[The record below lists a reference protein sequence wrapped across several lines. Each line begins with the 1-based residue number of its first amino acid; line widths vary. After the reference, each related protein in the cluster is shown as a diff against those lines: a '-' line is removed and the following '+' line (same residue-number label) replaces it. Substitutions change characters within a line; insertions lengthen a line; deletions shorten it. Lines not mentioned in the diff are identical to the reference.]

1 MRRTCLAAVALS
13 TALGLA
19 PARSQEPTPARKPD
33 VIFLGTDPAVVGAML
48 TLARVTRKDVVYDLG
63 CGDGRIVIA
72 AAKTYGARGVGIDID
87 PARIVEAN
95 AAARAA
101 GVGDKVAFRVGDIF
115 DPAVQLGDATVVTL
129 FLLPELN
136 RRLRPR
142 LRAELAPG
150 TRVVSNSF
158 DMGADW
164 PPARTAQVGNFAVY
178 LWTIP
183 TR

>member
-1 MRRTCLAAVALS
+1 MRAACLSAFALS
-13 TALGLA
+13 MVLGLA
-19 PARSQEPTPARKPD
+19 PALAQEPAPARKPD
-33 VIFLGTDPAVVGAML
+33 VIFLGTDPAVVSGML
-48 TLARVTRKDVVYDLG
+48 TLARVTRTDVVYDLG

-87 PARIVEAN
+87 PARVVEAN

-101 GVGDKVAFRVGDIF
+101 GVSDRVTFRVGDIF
-115 DPAVQLGDATVVTL
+115 DPAVKIGDATVVTL

-142 LRAELAPG
+142 LLNELAPG

-158 DMGADW
+158 DMGSDW
-164 PPARTAQVGNFAVY
+164 PPIRTAQIGNFAVY

-183 TR
+183 KK